1 MMINTILF
9 DLDGLL
15 IDSESM
21 FYHLYVDLLQ
31 QYNYEFT
38 LEEYAKNYSGKTAIT
53 NMTNLIQS
61 YNLPIQLEEGLEFMD
76 QREKYYLDQGIPL
89 KKGAKELLD
98 YLKEN
103 NYKIILAT
111 SSKPLRAKT
120 ILKQNHVEDYF
131 DDYVFGS
138 ELKHSKPF
146 PDVFNIA
153 CQKANSKKE
162 ECIVLEDSEAGIEAS
177 YRANIKVICVPDL
190 KYPAKEYQ
198 DKTYKMMDS
207 LLDVIKLLKN
217 KLGNKS

>member
-21 FYHLYVDLLQ
+21 FYHLYLDLLK
-31 QYNYEFT
+31 QYDQEFT
-38 LEEYAKNYSGKTAIT
+38 LEEYAQNYSGKTAVT

-61 YNLPIQLEEGLEFMD
+61 YHLPINLEEGLSFID

-89 KKGAKELLD
+89 KTGTKELLK

-153 CQKANSKKE
+153 SQKANSKKE
-162 ECIVLEDSEAGIEAS
+162 ECLVLEDSEAGIEAS
-177 YRANIKVICVPDL
+177 YRANIKVICIPDI
-190 KYPAKEYQ
+190 KQPAKEYQ
-198 DKTYKMMDS
+198 EKTYQMMDS
-207 LLDVIKLLKN
+207 LLDVIELLKTQ
-217 KLGNKS
+217 S

>member
-21 FYHLYVDLLQ
+21 FYHLYLDLLK
-31 QYNYEFT
+31 QYDQEFT
-38 LEEYAKNYSGKTAIT
+38 LEEYAQNYSGKTAVT

-61 YNLPIQLEEGLEFMD
+61 YHLPINLEEGLSFID

-89 KKGAKELLD
+89 KTGTKELLK

-153 CQKANSKKE
+153 SQKANSKKE
-162 ECIVLEDSEAGIEAS
+162 ECLVLEDSEAGIEAS
-177 YRANIKVICVPDL
+177 YRANIKVICIPDI
-190 KYPAKEYQ
+190 KQPAKEYQ
-198 DKTYKMMDS
+198 KKTYQMMDS
-207 LLDVIKLLKN
+207 LLDVIELLKTQ
-217 KLGNKS
+217 S

>member
-21 FYHLYVDLLQ
+21 IYHLYLDLPK
-31 QYNYEFT
+31 QYDQEFT
-38 LEEYAKNYSGKTAIT
+38 LEEYAQNYSGKTAVT

-61 YNLPIQLEEGLEFMD
+61 YHLPINLEEGLSFID

-89 KKGAKELLD
+89 KTGTKELLK

-153 CQKANSKKE
+153 SQKANSKKE
-162 ECIVLEDSEAGIEAS
+162 ECLVLEDSEAGIQAS
-177 YRANIKVICVPDL
+177 YDANIKVICIPDM
-190 KYPAKEYQ
+190 KYPEKQYE
-198 DKTYKMMDS
+198 DKTFKILKDF
-207 LLDVIKLLKN
+207 LDVIELLKTQ
-217 KLGNKS
+217 S

>member
-1 MMINTILF
+1 
-9 DLDGLL
+9 
-15 IDSESM
+15 
-21 FYHLYVDLLQ
+21 
-31 QYNYEFT
+31 
-38 LEEYAKNYSGKTAIT
+38 
-53 NMTNLIQS
+53 MTNLIQS
-61 YNLPIQLEEGLEFMD
+61 YHLPINLEEGLSFID

-89 KKGAKELLD
+89 KTGTKELLK

-153 CQKANSKKE
+153 SQKANSKKE
-162 ECIVLEDSEAGIEAS
+162 ECLVLEDSEAGIEAS
-177 YRANIKVICVPDL
+177 YRANIKVICIPDI
-190 KYPAKEYQ
+190 KQPAKEYQ
-198 DKTYKMMDS
+198 KKTYQMMDS
-207 LLDVIKLLKN
+207 LLDVIELLKTQ
-217 KLGNKS
+217 S